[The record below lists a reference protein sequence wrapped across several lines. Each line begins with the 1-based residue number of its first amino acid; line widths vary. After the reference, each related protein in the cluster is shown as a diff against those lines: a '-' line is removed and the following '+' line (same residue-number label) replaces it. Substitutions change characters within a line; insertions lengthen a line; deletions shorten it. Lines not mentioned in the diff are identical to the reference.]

1 MQSAGHIL
9 EQNIDPGAE
18 TSDQSREAGPSG
30 VQVQNPDQNVLQQY
44 RGAGHNCQGPRCVCQ
59 RYENGEVAAAVMNNR
74 NNQERDDSYQNV
86 GRGSRGFQNRPGGS
100 IQMHSNL
107 NPNYQNPVDLV
118 HNYNRNRQLQEPE
131 ENIYERL
138 DNDDDDNTENNS
150 EVAHNESTVQNNQNN
165 VDDHTYERIDD
176 RYSYSSR
183 TYPRCYKY
191 HILNHYV
198 PNFLNE
204 MESRNQYDQ
213 PRQFYLDSSRLSNQ
227 FCQNRLGRLGRNCF
241 STENIAYASTGRAI
255 YPLGYNCMCSFCRHI
270 DTRYLCHHCHN
281 LHNRLRYQ
289 DGFASNS
296 RHYIYQLPRNCRCP
310 FCRGEYSYIKL
321 PVTSCRPTES
331 LRMECHCRNPNN
343 CTCRSKVLSNSN
355 SAAQFSKYLDWI
367 SRGSPSV
374 NNPLYATVH
383 IGRPCV
389 SALGS
394 TSSAGNSSSSADP
407 GASTSNMSVPAP
419 TINEPSTSSNIRSI
433 FSSHNS
439 STSHPSV
446 CSANRS
452 TERQHTCDDSCI
464 RNQSGSV
471 TGICQFLGRCERAEC
486 NHSRLSV
493 HWWFVNRWLPA
504 WNPHFDRNMDTVP
517 PMEEESREQQESDSD
532 DT

>member
-1 MQSAGHIL
+1 MQSAGHIS

-18 TSDQSREAGPSG
+18 ISDQSREAGPSG

-138 DNDDDDNTENNS
+138 DNDDDDNTENNN

-191 HILNHYV
+191 HILNHYI

-204 MESRNQYDQ
+204 MEGRNQYDQ
-213 PRQFYLDSSRLSNQ
+213 PRQLYLDSSRLSNQ
-227 FCQNRLGRLGRNCF
+227 FCQNKLGRLGRNCF

-321 PVTSCRPTES
+321 PACRPTES

-389 SALGS
+389 SALGN

-407 GASTSNMSVPAP
+407 GASTSNMSVPVS

>member
-1 MQSAGHIL
+1 M
-9 EQNIDPGAE
+9 
-18 TSDQSREAGPSG
+18 TR
-30 VQVQNPDQNVLQQY
+30 NPDQNIHPQY
-44 RGAGHNCQGPRCVCQ
+44 RGTGHNCQGPRCVCQ
-59 RYENGEVAAAVMNNR
+59 RYENGEVVAAVMNQNR
-74 NNQERDDSYQNV
+74 NNQERDDTYQNISH
-86 GRGSRGFQNRPGGS
+86 GSRGFQNRPGGS
-100 IQMHSNL
+100 VQVHPNL

-118 HNYNRNRQLQEPE
+118 HNYNRNRQQQEPE

-138 DNDDDDNTENNS
+138 DNDDDDGENAENNS
-150 EVAHNESTVQNNQNN
+150 EVVRNEPLAQNNQNN

-176 RYSYSSR
+176 RYSCGGR
-183 TYPRCYKY
+183 TYSRCYKY
-191 HILNHYV
+191 HILNHYI
-198 PNFLNE
+198 PNFLND

-213 PRQFYLDSSRLSNQ
+213 SRQLYLDSSRLSNQ

-255 YPLGYNCMCSFCRHI
+255 YPLGHNCACSFCRHL
-270 DTRYLCHHCHN
+270 DTRYVCHHCHN
-281 LHNRLRYQ
+281 LHNRLRHQ
-289 DGFASNS
+289 DGFTSNS

-310 FCRGEYSYIKL
+310 FCRGEYSYVKL
-321 PVTSCRPTES
+321 PVMPYRPTES

-343 CTCRSKVLSNSN
+343 CSCRSKVLPNCNS
-355 SAAQFSKYLDWI
+355 STQFSRYLDWI

-389 SALGS
+389 SALGN
-394 TSSAGNSSSSADP
+394 TTGGGNLSNSIDP
-407 GASTSNMSVPAP
+407 GASTSNMSAP
-419 TINEPSTSSNIRSI
+419 TSTVNESSASNVRLM
-433 FSSHNS
+433 FPPHNLASHA
-439 STSHPSV
+439 SV
-446 CSANRS
+446 CPTNRS

-493 HWWFVNRWLPA
+493 HWWFINRWLPP
-504 WNPHFDRNMDTVP
+504 WNPHYSDRNMDTVSS
-517 PMEEESREQQESDSD
+517 MEEEPREQHETDSD